1 MEKQDIIQALLRQ
14 MRKLRMM
21 ESKIIRLTSSH
32 EDKIPIHHLM
42 MMVHLTESGPI
53 PIRKIKEEFRVSAS
67 AATQLIDTLEKEH
80 FILKT
85 RDELDRRSIKIELSD
100 FGREKI
106 TSYYRDLE
114 KYLERLVD
122 HIGSEKMIEAIEIYE
137 KIDEFNRLME
147 EKCVKNKEKK

>member
-1 MEKQDIIQALLRQ
+1 MEKQDIIQALLLQ

-32 EDKIPIHHLM
+32 DDKIPIHHLM
-42 MMVHLTESGPI
+42 MLVHLTESGPI

-67 AATQLIDTLEKEH
+67 AATQLIDALEKEH
-80 FILKT
+80 FIHKT
-85 RDELDRRSIKIELSD
+85 RDEHDRRSMKIELSD

-106 TSYYRDLE
+106 SSYYRELE
-114 KYLERLVD
+114 KYMEQLVD
-122 HIGSEKMIEAIEIYE
+122 HVGSKKMIEAIEIYE

-147 EKCVKNKEKK
+147 EQYGKDKEKK

>member
-32 EDKIPIHHLM
+32 DDKIPIHHLM
-42 MMVHLTESGPI
+42 MIVHLTESGPI

-67 AATQLIDTLEKEH
+67 AATQLIDALEKEH

-106 TSYYRDLE
+106 ASYYRDLE

-147 EKCVKNKEKK
+147 EQCVKNKEKK

>member
-1 MEKQDIIQALLRQ
+1 MEKQEIIQALLLQ

-32 EDKIPIHHLM
+32 DDKIPIHHLM
-42 MMVHLTESGPI
+42 MLVHLTESGPI

-67 AATQLIDTLEKEH
+67 AATQLIDALEKEH
-80 FILKT
+80 FIHKK
-85 RDELDRRSIKIELSD
+85 RDELDRRSMKIELSD

-106 TSYYRDLE
+106 TSYYRELE
-114 KYLERLVD
+114 KYMEQLVE
-122 HIGSEKMIEAIEIYE
+122 HVGSKKMIEAIEIYE

-147 EKCVKNKEKK
+147 EQYGKDKEKK

>member
-14 MRKLRMM
+14 MRKLRTM

-42 MMVHLTESGPI
+42 MMVHITESGPI

-67 AATQLIDTLEKEH
+67 AATQLIDALEKEH

>member
-67 AATQLIDTLEKEH
+67 AATQLIAALEKEH

-85 RDELDRRSIKIELSD
+85 RDELDRRSMKIELSD
-100 FGREKI
+100 FGRAKI

-114 KYLERLVD
+114 KYLERLVEYV
-122 HIGSEKMIEAIEIYE
+122 GSEKMIEAIEIYE

-147 EKCVKNKEKK
+147 EQCVKNKEKK

>member
-67 AATQLIDTLEKEH
+67 AATQLIAALAKEH

-85 RDELDRRSIKIELSD
+85 RDELDRRSMKIELSD
-100 FGREKI
+100 FGRAKI

-114 KYLERLVD
+114 KYLERLVEYV
-122 HIGSEKMIEAIEIYE
+122 GSEKMIEAIEIYE

-147 EKCVKNKEKK
+147 EQCVKNKEKK

>member
-67 AATQLIDTLEKEH
+67 AATQLIDALEKEH

>member
-1 MEKQDIIQALLRQ
+1 MEKQDIIQALLLQ

-32 EDKIPIHHLM
+32 DDKIPIHHLM
-42 MMVHLTESGPI
+42 MLVHLTESGPI

-67 AATQLIDTLEKEH
+67 AATQLIDALEKEH
-80 FILKT
+80 FIHKT
-85 RDELDRRSIKIELSD
+85 RDEIDRRSMKIELSH

-106 TSYYRDLE
+106 ASYYRELE
-114 KYLERLVD
+114 KYMEQLVD
-122 HIGSEKMIEAIEIYE
+122 HVGSKRMIEAIEIYE

-147 EKCVKNKEKK
+147 EQYGKDKEKK